1 MSDIPEI
8 QRQYRINIIP
18 AGSAEPVN
26 PIDLGRRTKFGGS
39 PDEIQPRGQSG
50 IVVRAAAAGGV
61 SLAKSIRLVQMGRTI
76 PTARITAPN
85 SFALPTKDLCPVLL
99 GLTGAAR
106 DQGPLLMQVLPE
118 NVREARATACD

>member
-8 QRQYRINIIP
+8 QRRYRINIIP

-50 IVVRAAAAGGV
+50 IVVRAAVAGGV
-61 SLAKSIRLVQMGRTI
+61 SLAKSIRFSSNGQDHTNR
-76 PTARITAPN
+76 
-85 SFALPTKDLCPVLL
+85 KDY
-99 GLTGAAR
+99 GAEQFRVA
-106 DQGPLLMQVLPE
+106 DQGMIYVRFCLDCLGPL
-118 NVREARATACD
+118 ATMDRC